1 MTAPALDSVEKKIWA
16 TEKPRVAFLGV
27 GWIGANR
34 LAALA
39 KSGLIEICA
48 IADPIPELVGKA
60 AAHAPAAIH
69 LSELD
74 ELLALELD
82 AIVIATPS
90 AQHAGQSIT
99 ALEHGLAVFCQKP
112 LGRNVAEV
120 SAVIDAA
127 RCADRLLGVDLS
139 YRFTRAMQRIHALVC
154 SGALGE
160 IFAVNLVFHNAYG
173 PDKPW
178 FYDPKQSGGGCLID
192 LGIHLVDAAL
202 WVLDSKV
209 VRAEGR
215 LFSNGQFVR
224 VGGNVCEDYASA
236 RLDLASGAVVDLA
249 CSWNLHAG
257 RDAIIEMAFYGT
269 KGGAA
274 MRNVNGSFFDFEA
287 ECFARTSRE
296 ILAQPPDDWAGRAAI
311 DWARKLANK
320 NGYHPEIERLID
332 VAAVLD
338 SIYERG
344 ANV

>member
-1 MTAPALDSVEKKIWA
+1 MSAPALAPVEKNVRP
-16 TEKPRVAFLGV
+16 TNKPRVGFLGA

-39 KSGLIEICA
+39 KSRLIEICA
-48 IADPIPELVGKA
+48 VADPIPELVEKA
-60 AAHAPAAIH
+60 AICAPAAIH

-74 ELLALELD
+74 ELLGLDLD
-82 AIVIATPS
+82 ALVIATPS
-90 AQHAGQSIT
+90 AQHARQSIA

-112 LGRNVAEV
+112 LGRNTTEV

-127 RCADRLLGVDLS
+127 RRADRLLGVDLS
-139 YRFTRAMQRIHALVC
+139 YRFTRAMQRIRPLVR

-160 IFAVNLVFHNAYG
+160 IFAIDLVFHNAYG

-178 FYDPKQSGGGCLID
+178 FYDRKESGGGCLID

-202 WVLDSKV
+202 WVLDCPILRVEGKLFSK
-209 VRAEGR
+209 GR
-215 LFSNGQFVR
+215 LVR
-224 VGGNVCEDYASA
+224 TSDEVCEDYATA
-236 RLDLASGAVVDLA
+236 RLDAASGAVVSLA

-287 ECFARTSRE
+287 EHFTGTSRE
-296 ILAQPPDDWAGRAAI
+296 ILAQPPDDWSGRAAI
-311 DWARKLANK
+311 DWAQKLASDT
-320 NGYHPEIERLID
+320 GYDAEIERLID

-338 SIYERG
+338 LIYERG
-344 ANV
+344 ADV